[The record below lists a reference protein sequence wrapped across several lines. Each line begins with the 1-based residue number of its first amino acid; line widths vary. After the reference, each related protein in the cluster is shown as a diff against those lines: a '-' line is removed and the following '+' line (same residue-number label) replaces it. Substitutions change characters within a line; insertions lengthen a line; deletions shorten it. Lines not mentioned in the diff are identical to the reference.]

1 MHEYCVLA
9 LCSCHKPCEKEEFL
23 NIGILF
29 FIVMNLTRRRHAFV
43 NFENVLQSGQSIKQT
58 HSALHMGCE
67 GNLGNALVNV
77 QSASFLLKSK
87 N

>member
-1 MHEYCVLA
+1 
-9 LCSCHKPCEKEEFL
+9 
-23 NIGILF
+23 
-29 FIVMNLTRRRHAFV
+29 MNLTRRRHAFV

>member
-1 MHEYCVLA
+1 MNTVSWHFVVVINLVKKKNFWILESYFSSVL
-9 LCSCHKPCEKEEFL
+9 
-23 NIGILF
+23 
-29 FIVMNLTRRRHAFV
+29 NLTRRRHAFV